1 MISQGLRMPPFEI
14 ERKFLV
20 RKIPKNAETPPSVE
34 ILQGYLAVSDVGT
47 EIRLRHIGHS
57 YVLTVKSGK
66 GMIRRE
72 REIEMS
78 REQFGQLWP
87 LTEGMRI
94 EKKRYKI
101 AKSGFTIALDIYHG
115 SLEGLKTAEV
125 EFKTKEEA
133 ASFIPPSWFDKDV
146 TMDERYKNKNLA
158 MHGLPEDFQQ
168 N

>member
-1 MISQGLRMPPFEI
+1 MSPSEI

-20 RKIPKNAETPPSVE
+20 REVPKNAENPPSVE
-34 ILQGYLAVSDVGT
+34 ISQGYLAVSDAGT

-57 YVLTVKSGK
+57 YVLTVKSGQ
-66 GMIRRE
+66 GMKRKE

-87 LTEGMRI
+87 LTEGKRVA
-94 EKKRYKI
+94 KKRYKI
-101 AKSGFTIALDIYHG
+101 EKSGFTIELDIYHG
-115 SLEGLKTAEV
+115 ALEGLRTAEV
-125 EFKTKEEA
+125 EFKTQEEA
-133 ASFIPPSWFDKDV
+133 ALFIPPSWFDKDV

-158 MHGLPEDFQQ
+158 LHGLPEDFQP